1 MLRARFTAM
10 VSLGSATMVGR
21 GLSLRLEATPEVKEW
36 RPWPWWDERADWP
49 GDEPLRDIAGATW
62 WAGAGLAFAFELK
75 DTGAWAVLSSRVGNS
90 EGQSSEL
97 SPRSSS
103 PKKGEVWLLL
113 TMYGDSNVDVPGVVR
128 SVNVVEGGAD
138 VESTMTSLGDTV
150 KGCVDVCTGAG

>member
-1 MLRARFTAM
+1 M
-10 VSLGSATMVGR
+10 
-21 GLSLRLEATPEVKEW
+21 
-36 RPWPWWDERADWP
+36 
-49 GDEPLRDIAGATW
+49 
-62 WAGAGLAFAFELK
+62 
-75 DTGAWAVLSSRVGNS
+75 LSSRVGNS

-113 TMYGDSNVDVPGVVR
+113 TIYGDSNVDVPGVVR